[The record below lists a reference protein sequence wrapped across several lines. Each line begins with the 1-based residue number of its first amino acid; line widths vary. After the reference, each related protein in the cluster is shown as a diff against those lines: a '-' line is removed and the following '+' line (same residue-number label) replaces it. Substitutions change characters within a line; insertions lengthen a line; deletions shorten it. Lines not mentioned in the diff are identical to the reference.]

1 MIQAIFWDFGGV
13 FTTSPFDAFRRYE
26 AARGLPQ
33 DFIRSVNATNPL
45 DNAWARFEASRID
58 AATFDR
64 QFEIEA
70 RALGHAVP
78 GREVLPLL
86 AGELRPR
93 MVAALRRCKANFRN
107 ACLTNNVRSGAGAG
121 MARSAEQATQ
131 LQAVMALFDQVI
143 ESSREGLRKPEPAF
157 YRLACE
163 RMGVAPD
170 EVVYLDDL
178 GINLKPAAAMG
189 MRTIKVAGEAQ
200 ALAELGALVG
210 LDFAA

>member
-33 DFIRSVNATNPL
+33 DFIRTVNATNPL

-58 AATFDR
+58 AAEFDR
-64 QFEIEA
+64 QFELES

-78 GREVLPLL
+78 GRDVLPLL
-86 AGELRPR
+86 AGELRPC
-93 MVAALRRCKANFRN
+93 MVAALRRCKRHFRN
-107 ACLTNNVRSGAGAG
+107 ACLTNNVRSGEGAG
-121 MARSAEQATQ
+121 MARSAEQAAQ

-143 ESSREGLRKPEPAF
+143 ESRKEGVRKPEPAF

-178 GINLKPAAAMG
+178 GVNLKPAAAMG
-189 MRTIKVAGEAQ
+189 MRTVKVTGEAQ
-200 ALAELGALVG
+200 ALAELGALVD

>member
-33 DFIRSVNATNPL
+33 DFIRTVNATNPL

-107 ACLTNNVRSGAGAG
+107 ACLTNNVRSGEGAG
-121 MARSAEQATQ
+121 MARSAEQAAQ

-143 ESSREGLRKPEPAF
+143 ESSREGVRKPEPAF

-178 GINLKPAAAMG
+178 GVNLKPAAAMG
-189 MRTIKVAGEAQ
+189 MRTVKVTGEAQ